1 MLRMNDLLAFHVK
14 ASSISLLIIE
24 DSINKV
30 QLFNGYPFDN
40 AHNFGQGKSYVIN
53 KNKLFN

>member
-30 QLFNGYPFDN
+30 QLLNGYPFDN